1 VATVRFYI
9 GVAFCSLAEI
19 HKGRT
24 MRRFA
29 LNRWWVLLLASA
41 LAIGTLPGLV
51 SPAAARG
58 ITIRQAQ
65 TVGIENTYGDPDVPT
80 GTPYPGRMGEIGD
93 RRAGGDSRTL
103 LEMGAL
109 RLRILLELLRAFPV
123 R

>member
-1 VATVRFYI
+1 MSGDGPFLYRGCI
-9 GVAFCSLAEI
+9 LHPEEI

-24 MRRFA
+24 MRRFV

-41 LAIGTLPGLV
+41 LAVGMLPGQV
-51 SPAAARG
+51 SPARASTVYQTLSG
-58 ITIRQAQ
+58 IS
-65 TVGIENTYGDPDVPT
+65 GYGDPDVPSGVPIPGKIGRT
-80 GTPYPGRMGEIGD
+80 GENGE
-93 RRAGGDSRTL
+93 RRAGGDSRTS